1 MRPFLPGAETLVISS
16 IMLSALCTQPLR
28 AQLLVRSPD
37 KPLPSFEVA
46 SIKPSLP
53 GNSHSGLGVSGDRL
67 SVENMPLKRI
77 IEFAFN
83 AKSDAQVIGGPD
95 WVKSKTYD
103 INAKEDESQVAELK
117 KLPPEQRQSQVR
129 LMLQS
134 LLIDRFKLQVSRQE
148 KELPIYALVVTKN
161 GAKLS
166 PAAPPA
172 AVEGIQAQPSQRR
185 HGISTTNGKMTAT
198 GISMAFFADN
208 LTRQREA
215 GGRLVVDKTGLS
227 GEYDFSLN
235 WTPESFLDSSN
246 EIESPGSRGSADT
259 NGTSLFTALKEQ
271 LGLKLEPQKGA
282 VEILVIDHV
291 EPPSAN

>member
-1 MRPFLPGAETLVISS
+1 
-16 IMLSALCTQPLR
+16 
-28 AQLLVRSPD
+28 
-37 KPLPSFEVA
+37 
-46 SIKPSLP
+46 
-53 GNSHSGLGVSGDRL
+53 
-67 SVENMPLKRI
+67 
-77 IEFAFN
+77 
-83 AKSDAQVIGGPD
+83 
-95 WVKSKTYD
+95 
-103 INAKEDESQVAELK
+103 
-117 KLPPEQRQSQVR
+117 
-129 LMLQS
+129 
-134 LLIDRFKLQVSRQE
+134 
-148 KELPIYALVVTKN
+148 
-161 GAKLS
+161 
-166 PAAPPA
+166 
-172 AVEGIQAQPSQRR
+172 
-185 HGISTTNGKMTAT
+185 
-198 GISMAFFADN
+198 MAFFADN